1 MVSKEFKQFWLVV
14 AIILIFL
21 LGLILATLLFFPSLG
36 HSWKIFNYIA
46 RVTEDWDDMAR
57 RWDE

>member
-36 HSWKIFNYIA
+36 HSWKIFDYIA
-46 RVTEDWDDMAR
+46 RVTEDWDDISR
-57 RWDE
+57 I